1 MNPKVLRE
9 LSRGPRD
16 LGCTLCLHRRKEG
29 EERIKRGNRRM
40 EEKERREGS
49 WEEEKE
55 EGWKVE
61 SRVKEKEGKRRYR
74 KRKRNMAHETGNKE

>member
-40 EEKERREGS
+40 G
-49 WEEEKE
+49 EKE
-55 EGWKVE
+55 EKAHG
-61 SRVKEKEGKRRYR
+61 RRR
-74 KRKRNMAHETGNKE
+74 KRKVGR